1 MRTRIPLLLV
11 TVLIMGPASAQNQ
24 VSVTP
29 IITPP
34 YSVYLNDYQGSLVV
48 NLTNT
53 TNAVLDVKLI
63 GSLTGDNGYSG
74 HTKSTYSPSSP
85 ITLGAM
91 ETKVIQANSQA
102 LAFIDQNN
110 FQINAPQQ
118 IQNAVMQTGILPEG
132 NYELCVQALDFN
144 TNAPLS
150 AEAPIGCLF
159 FTISYAQP
167 PVLTFPWCDGT
178 VDTEWPVFTWSPP
191 VGNFNMA
198 NVRYDLYVL
207 ELLPGQNAT
216 AALWLAIDGVAGN
229 PMVRSDLM
237 VPSYPWQPYDPSLKT
252 NTTYAVGVVARD
264 ITNSIMIENKGR
276 SEVCTFVIKPLS
288 PGPGINTSVVTGNT
302 TTVSVLPIGPLKD
315 THVKGRL
322 VYRFKNSSRT
332 GCGEPTGAVSISDVV
347 LSAGVAYQGPIQG
360 PTAGTSTGGGAVQA
374 EWNAGNMVMGA
385 FNLPGGSSNA
395 NASSSW
401 GTGLTHDVVPTEVSY
416 FPTEKWV
423 DRFPVGASGHK
434 PLKNIP
440 IKLVERVVLEG
451 VVSRD
456 SKGQVVGEADHVV
469 LGVDDVPGGGFG
481 GVGEGNQW
489 HMGKEIATGTTGPNG
504 EFDLFYHQPSYTGIP
519 VPGQLDYFITF
530 DKYGQPAHQWNGSTE
545 ASRAYKVLMIEVIS
559 PYYCSPDLEIYAQPG
574 DVVELPDQACY
585 VRSYDLKVIV
595 TQGACD
601 YQMGGSGAPMGN
613 VEVSVL
619 RPTDH
624 APQAV
629 PSDEGQ
635 HLDGTVPMP
644 GLGEVPLVS
653 RCSSK
658 SSDGSAL
665 FNNMVFHDA
674 YAPDEYLLKC
684 STDKDR
690 GLYNYFTWTAPYP
703 KGQSDAPTVDG
714 NHRYLRNS
722 GFEVPE
728 KVVPVTLVP
737 QQPRVIGRVMVDV
750 TQPLPDAA
758 VTLRLYYDKAATGVP
773 MVMVGCDQTAQA
785 DFQYLEFKRTTDAN
799 GFFDFSNILVKGTTD
814 GMFFLGPH
822 ASITVSKPGYHPM
835 VRPLPSGS
843 GEEGFQPKQFNNS
856 DPAHPKVDLKMGLQW
871 DMTSGILLE
880 PYGLVMGTI
889 QDEDG
894 KPVRCDVQ
902 VGDGPWGR
910 SEAVMQPAAPSG
922 NSGGGQWVPSGVVQV
937 PGGTSGSGVQQV
949 AGPWMIQ
956 LPTGTT
962 GGGGGQNQQP
972 DYTQFPT
979 GATGAI
985 GTTVYASFSVVE
997 QFKVPGPSGVRLI
1010 HVLPLSDQYFPITT
1024 MRYVPV
1030 NAGTEPSD
1038 IGVFTV
1044 KEKRHRLRVVLSSF
1058 DGPVAGAVVRLDE
1071 RQRISDQAGVVYFE
1085 FLSPESEF
1093 RLKVDPPG
1101 DMMPVER
1108 IITNPVSPEPITLYQ
1123 TIETGTKLAGRVES
1137 IPGNTKVPGARVWVE
1152 IGADQYGPQMNQTT
1166 ADENGEFILS
1176 GVPMGP
1182 FTVYAAKSDAQIS
1195 YIGTSQ
1201 AITYAMMPGPPPD
1214 FKMIPQLPYAVL
1226 TLQRVEDL
1234 DLTTIHGFP
1243 VEVTARVKNSDGSS
1257 TISGAFV
1264 HLPGNANFRVEDPAQ
1279 RIGFSN
1285 IKVNP
1290 GTSNAQGVPRAVPVS
1305 DPVVTDMTH
1314 VPLKLYTGLD
1324 VTLKGMPVLFYP
1336 GRVQVKGTPQ
1346 GGEVRGTVSS
1356 ELSSF
1361 NFSYDFSGR
1370 FYLGTDKDQPLF
1382 DVFRSSAPYPQRSF
1396 NLMTLS
1402 LVGNQGWAAS
1412 NARFSL
1418 RGFPARS
1425 DREHSFVE
1433 PDVFRIA
1440 TVIEVKDVP
1449 DLTPPVLELNVGDIR
1464 VTPTTIEG
1472 IQGGGAKLSF
1482 KLNNWSFGS
1491 TTPWAFSNDLAAI
1504 VIPKGILDMALVKA
1518 DVTQIMIRP
1527 NALEMNAQNLG
1538 EVRLGG
1544 VAPLIPEANVPWTFG
1559 YDPGYVYQGKTG
1571 VWRFGTMTA
1580 GSGTVATIQGP
1591 PELVPNKLQFSSFSL
1606 VSRGQPLAEVRALN
1620 YRYFNIMDMVPVGS
1634 MQFTPGGVDLLVNCS
1649 MAIHGLPQTT
1659 GFFSFFKESGKTVSR
1674 LKPLGATV
1682 TTGRGNVYFK
1692 LDDRMASQELKPGQ
1706 FTCYGRF
1713 RIDPEDGASGDPV
1726 YAYGFLDHKAGN
1738 TYMDLIRV
1746 DADHYKGNTRQEI
1759 RFGTSPDKK
1768 MLLNSGRQTMAATQW
1783 NELAF
1788 KGNLLNMGGIP
1799 DGPENELSF
1808 IVKGAVALDQGK
1820 ISMSQLSTPFGDM
1833 NMSYDFEHARLV
1845 GSMDLAN
1852 NNFGAVNI
1860 VNAQLGLLVDKDG
1873 FLVSCYDSH
1882 VIVPAA
1888 PWPLQDHHPAFM
1900 IGAHNAIPDTLLSN
1914 LMAGFRLKSLPNN
1927 MAGHKI
1933 SGMYLQNKLSLIDFS
1948 VPSIDLLLL
1957 GVEGHASCAVEGR
1970 TWVDL
1975 SGGMGLGGMVY
1986 ADAGMKFWLLSPLP
2000 NCSSASVSAG
2010 VEMLFEAAYQNDVFT
2025 MTACGSASASAEIC
2039 GFGDTVDL
2047 TVKGSVNSQG
2057 EITLERISGS
2067 CGQ

>member
-1 MRTRIPLLLV
+1 MRTRTRLLLAAL
-11 TVLIMGPASAQNQ
+11 TIPCALFAQNEI
-24 VSVTP
+24 SVTP
-29 IITPP
+29 VVMPP
-34 YSVYLNDYQGSLVV
+34 YSVYLSDYQGAMVV
-48 NLTNT
+48 NLVNQTNT
-53 TNAVLDVKLI
+53 TQSLKLI
-63 GSLTGDNGYSG
+63 GYVEGDNGYSG
-74 HTKSTYSPSSP
+74 RTRSAYQPAQP
-85 ITLGAM
+85 ITLAPL
-91 ETKVIQANSQA
+91 EVRVLQANSSA
-102 LAFIDQNN
+102 LGFIDQNN
-110 FQINAPQQ
+110 FQVNAPQQ
-118 IQNAVMQTGILPEG
+118 IQDAVAQTGILPEG
-132 NYELCVQALDFN
+132 NYQLCIQALDYA
-144 TNAPLS
+144 TSAPLS
-150 AEAPIGCLF
+150 PEAPIGCLF

-167 PVLTFPWCDGT
+167 PVLTFPWCNET
-178 VDTEWPVFTWSPP
+178 IATPWPVFTWSPP
-191 VGNFNMA
+191 IGNFNLA
-198 NVRYDLYVL
+198 NIRYDLYIL
-207 ELLPGQNAT
+207 ELLPGQNPT

-229 PMVRSDLM
+229 PITRTDLM
-237 VPSYPWQPYDPSLKT
+237 VPTYPWQPFDPSLKL

-264 ITNSIMIENKGR
+264 ITNSIVIENKGR
-276 SEVCTFVIKPLS
+276 SEVCTFMIEP
-288 PGPGINTSVVTGNT
+288 PPTGPATNTIASTIPASAFT
-302 TTVSVLPIGPLKD
+302 ALPIGPIKD

-322 VYRFKNSSRT
+322 VYRFKNSGRT
-332 GCGEPTGAVSISDVV
+332 GCGESTGAVSIGDMVI
-347 LSAGVAYQGPIQG
+347 SAGGIFQGPIQG
-360 PTAGTSTGGGAVQA
+360 PTAGTSTGGSATQA
-374 EWNAGNMVMGA
+374 GWNTGNLVMGA
-385 FNLPGGSSNA
+385 FDLPGGSSNSG
-395 NASSSW
+395 ASSYLD
-401 GTGLTHDVVPTEVSY
+401 GGMLNAGQVTQVSP
-416 FPTEKWV
+416 FPTDKWI
-423 DRFPVGASGHK
+423 DRFPVSTSGGK
-434 PLKNIP
+434 PLKDIP

-451 VVSRD
+451 VVSRNIQ
-456 SKGQVVGEADHVV
+456 GQVTGEADRVV
-469 LGVDDVPGGGFG
+469 LGVDDIPGGGFG
-481 GVGEGNQW
+481 GLGQGNEW

-519 VPGQLDYFITF
+519 VPGEFDYFIPF
-530 DKYGQPAHQWNGSTE
+530 DKYGQPAHQWDGSTS
-545 ASRAYKVLMIEVIS
+545 ASRAYKVLMIEVVS

-585 VRSYDLKVIV
+585 VRSYDLKLTV
-595 TQGACD
+595 TQGACN

-619 RPTDH
+619 RPADQS
-624 APQAV
+624 PQAV

-635 HLDGTVPMP
+635 NIDGTVTMP
-644 GLGEVPLVS
+644 GLGEIPLVS

-674 YAPDEYLLKC
+674 YSPDEYLLKC

-690 GLYNYFTWTAPYP
+690 GLYTYFTWSAPYP
-703 KGQSDAPTVDG
+703 TGQSNGPNVDG
-714 NHRYLRNS
+714 DHRYLRNS
-722 GFEVPE
+722 GFEVLE
-728 KVVPVTLVP
+728 FDVPVALVP
-737 QQPRVIGRVMVDV
+737 RSPRVIGRVMVSV
-750 TQPLPDAA
+750 TQPLADAT
-758 VTLRLYYDKAATGVP
+758 VKLRLYYDKAVGAIPPV
-773 MVMVGCDQTAQA
+773 VVGCDHNTETA
-785 DFQYLEFKRTTDAN
+785 DFQYMEFKRTTDAN
-799 GFFDFSNILVKGTTD
+799 GLFDFSNIVVKGSKD

-822 ASITVSKPGYHPM
+822 ASIIVSRPGYRTM

-843 GEEGFQPKQFNNS
+843 NETGFKPEQFNNS

-910 SEAVMQPAAPSG
+910 SEAVMQSAAPSV
-922 NSGGGQWVPSGVVQV
+922 NSGGQWAPSGVVQV
-937 PGGTSGSGVQQV
+937 PAGTSGSGVQQV
-949 AGPWMIQ
+949 AGPWIIQ
-956 LPTGTT
+956 LPTGTP

-979 GATGAI
+979 GASGAI

-997 QFKVPGPSGVRLI
+997 QFKVPGPPGAQQIRL
-1010 HVLPLSDQYFPITT
+1010 LPLSDQYFPLTVT
-1024 MRYVPV
+1024 RTVPFNV
-1030 NAGTEPSD
+1030 GNVPSD
-1038 IGVFTV
+1038 LGKFTV
-1044 KEKRHRLRVVLSSF
+1044 KEKRHRLRVELSSF
-1058 DGPVAGAVVRLDE
+1058 DGPVVGAVVRLDE
-1071 RQRISDQAGVVYFE
+1071 RQVISDQAGVAFFE
-1085 FLSPESEF
+1085 FVSPESEF

-1101 DMMPVER
+1101 DMMPVDR
-1108 IITNPVSPEPITLYQ
+1108 IIVNQVSPEPLTLHQ
-1123 TIETGTKLAGRVES
+1123 AIETGAKLAGRVES

-1152 IGADQYGPQMNQTT
+1152 IGADQYGPQLNQTT

-1279 RIGFSN
+1279 RIAFSH

-1290 GTSNAQGVPRAVPVS
+1290 GAPNAQGVPRAVPVI
-1305 DPVVTDMTH
+1305 DPVITDMTH
-1314 VPLKLYTGLD
+1314 VPLKLFTGLD
-1324 VTLKGMPVLFYP
+1324 VTLQGMPVLFYP

-1382 DVFRSSAPYPQRSF
+1382 DVFRSSALYPQRSF
-1396 NLMTLS
+1396 NLMTLN

-1482 KLNNWSFGS
+1482 KLNNWSFES

-1634 MQFTPGGVDLLVNCS
+1634 MQFTP
-1649 MAIHGLPQTT
+1649 
-1659 GFFSFFKESGKTVSR
+1659 
-1674 LKPLGATV
+1674 
-1682 TTGRGNVYFK
+1682 
-1692 LDDRMASQELKPGQ
+1692 
-1706 FTCYGRF
+1706 
-1713 RIDPEDGASGDPV
+1713 
-1726 YAYGFLDHKAGN
+1726 
-1738 TYMDLIRV
+1738 
-1746 DADHYKGNTRQEI
+1746 
-1759 RFGTSPDKK
+1759 
-1768 MLLNSGRQTMAATQW
+1768 
-1783 NELAF
+1783 
-1788 KGNLLNMGGIP
+1788 
-1799 DGPENELSF
+1799 
-1808 IVKGAVALDQGK
+1808 
-1820 ISMSQLSTPFGDM
+1820 
-1833 NMSYDFEHARLV
+1833 
-1845 GSMDLAN
+1845 
-1852 NNFGAVNI
+1852 
-1860 VNAQLGLLVDKDG
+1860 
-1873 FLVSCYDSH
+1873 
-1882 VIVPAA
+1882 
-1888 PWPLQDHHPAFM
+1888 
-1900 IGAHNAIPDTLLSN
+1900 
-1914 LMAGFRLKSLPNN
+1914 
-1927 MAGHKI
+1927 
-1933 SGMYLQNKLSLIDFS
+1933 
-1948 VPSIDLLLL
+1948 
-1957 GVEGHASCAVEGR
+1957 
-1970 TWVDL
+1970 
-1975 SGGMGLGGMVY
+1975 
-1986 ADAGMKFWLLSPLP
+1986 
-2000 NCSSASVSAG
+2000 
-2010 VEMLFEAAYQNDVFT
+2010 
-2025 MTACGSASASAEIC
+2025 
-2039 GFGDTVDL
+2039 
-2047 TVKGSVNSQG
+2047 
-2057 EITLERISGS
+2057 
-2067 CGQ
+2067 